1 MNNNMEVEIDWS
13 VLPEEVWSA
22 IGKLLDRRLDLLRF
36 RSVCKLWRSI
46 IPPLSDSASP
56 PPPRWLLTLPVH
68 SGRRADDSTTRTA
81 DAFLSQTTVYRIDRP
96 FEDLDSSSSAQG
108 WLVKVEETDKG
119 KMRILD
125 PISSR
130 KIREIPDAVSNSC
143 RLLEFRM
150 MELIK
155 TYALRY
161 TCGSGSIAGVN
172 KVMLAPNSGAIFVIY
187 ENGVLGVVKNGEK
200 EIVPID
206 DRIFDYNDLIMY
218 GGQPYVVDRWGTVSW
233 IDSSFRLIQFAP
245 PLSGFDGR
253 KHMVVSC
260 GDLYVVVRYLEKEEE
275 NALCDRTS
283 GLQFR
288 IQYYPRGRGRRRDF
302 NQPKSVDF
310 KVFKL
315 DQDRGTW
322 VEVKNLGDQVFVLS
336 CDFSLSVLAGD
347 FAGFKPNCIYFT
359 KQFGLDYA
367 LRGIG
372 DNGVCIFN
380 LEDNSFENLENSSGY
395 SQMFWPGICPNS

>member
-1 MNNNMEVEIDWS
+1 MEVEIDLS

-46 IPPLSDSASP
+46 IPPLSDSSS
-56 PPPRWLLTLPVH
+56 PPPRWLLTLPVR
-68 SGRRADDSTTRTA
+68 SGRQADDSTTQTA
-81 DAFLSQTTVYRIDRP
+81 EAFLSQTTVYRIDRP
-96 FEDLDSSSSAQG
+96 FVDLDSSPSAQG

-125 PISSR
+125 PISSQ
-130 KIREIPDAVSNSC
+130 KIREIPDTISNSC

-161 TCGSGSIAGVN
+161 TRGSASIAGVN

-206 DRIFDYNDLIMY
+206 DQILDYNDLIMY
-218 GGQPYVVDRWGTVSW
+218 RGQPYVVDRLGTVSR
-233 IDSSFRLIQFAP
+233 IDSSFRLNPFSP
-245 PLSGFDGR
+245 SLSGFDGR

-260 GDLYVVVRYLEKEEE
+260 GDLYVVDRCLEKEEE
-275 NALCDRTS
+275 NALFDRTS
-283 GLQFR
+283 SSGPQFR
-288 IQYYPRGRGRRRDF
+288 IQYYPQGRGRRRHI

-315 DQDRGTW
+315 DQDW
-322 VEVKNLGDQVFVLS
+322 VEVKNLGDRAFVLS
-336 CDFSLSVLAGD
+336 CDFSLSVSARD

-359 KQFGLDYA
+359 KQFELGYA

-372 DNGVCIFN
+372 DNGGCVFN

-395 SQMFWPGICPNS
+395 SQMFWTGIYPNA